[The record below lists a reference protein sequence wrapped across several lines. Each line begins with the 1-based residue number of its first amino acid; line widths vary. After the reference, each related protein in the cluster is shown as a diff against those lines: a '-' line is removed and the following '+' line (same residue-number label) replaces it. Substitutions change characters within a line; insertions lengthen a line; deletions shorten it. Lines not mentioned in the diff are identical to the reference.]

1 MYIQACEYVERIEIY
16 WRGGANMGLSWL
28 SNCFI
33 CRDLYAPFVI
43 GRDSDYLSDLKKH
56 YNIVL
61 NQAKKAG
68 ADDDSLAVIK
78 KYRRKILEALRSY
91 YRADIAKSNTII
103 KNLVSDVGSDSFAV
117 AKLNKSWAFPGNRSQ
132 ELQFFRSRT
141 GGPSSAYAAKDM
153 LHLPKRLRSKTGSY
167 RFSIPGSP
175 SYYLANS
182 SYGCWIE
189 TGCPSEDNFNVSPV
203 VLDGTQKIL
212 NLAINV
218 GDFSDMKGFDA
229 ERVHCWLK
237 LFMLMIATSYRIDE
251 ADRTFKSEYIISQA
265 IMMACKKLGF
275 DGVAYY
281 SRRVADDVFA
291 RCAINLALFVDYSG
305 EYSPLIEHMKIDD
318 SINYAL
324 YKKLLPSQNYRSYD
338 LRSVDH
344 AFKTDIGSCNR
355 NYSYRETEFFEFDQY
370 LFSTWQAEINGKG
383 KDALPW
389 GVPIDE

>member
-141 GGPSSAYAAKDM
+141 GG
-153 LHLPKRLRSKTGSY
+153 
-167 RFSIPGSP
+167 
-175 SYYLANS
+175 
-182 SYGCWIE
+182 
-189 TGCPSEDNFNVSPV
+189 
-203 VLDGTQKIL
+203 
-212 NLAINV
+212 
-218 GDFSDMKGFDA
+218 
-229 ERVHCWLK
+229 
-237 LFMLMIATSYRIDE
+237 
-251 ADRTFKSEYIISQA
+251 
-265 IMMACKKLGF
+265 
-275 DGVAYY
+275 
-281 SRRVADDVFA
+281 
-291 RCAINLALFVDYSG
+291 
-305 EYSPLIEHMKIDD
+305 
-318 SINYAL
+318 
-324 YKKLLPSQNYRSYD
+324 
-338 LRSVDH
+338 
-344 AFKTDIGSCNR
+344 AF
-355 NYSYRETEFFEFDQY
+355 
-370 LFSTWQAEINGKG
+370 
-383 KDALPW
+383 
-389 GVPIDE
+389 